1 MRFLLKKT
9 ARQITTSNLLTVKD
23 LTSVSGGSH
32 GDKDD
37 DPKVETET
45 TAEDK
50 SYRLVTKE

>member
-1 MRFLLKKT
+1 MRFLLIKT